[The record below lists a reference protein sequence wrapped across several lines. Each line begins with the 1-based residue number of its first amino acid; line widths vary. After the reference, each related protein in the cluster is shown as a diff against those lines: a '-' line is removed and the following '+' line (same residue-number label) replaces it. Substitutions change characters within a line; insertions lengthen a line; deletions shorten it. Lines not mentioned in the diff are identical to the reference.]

1 MVKTTLP
8 LFKSSISPSKK
19 PLLQIFEIF
28 YHTILPCIVTY
39 LIVAYGMPYLFILLL
54 IPIFIRFRPEMI
66 RIRREK

>member
-28 YHTILPCIVTY
+28 YHTILPCIITY
-39 LIVAYGMPYLFILLL
+39 ILITNEMPYLIIIIL
-54 IPIFIRFRPEMI
+54 IPVFIRFRPEMI
-66 RIRREK
+66 KPRRTK